1 MSPRGKGRA
10 IFGSAICLALV
21 TGALAAADAAWHWDL
36 PAGFPVP
43 LVPADNPMSADKVDL
58 GRHLFYDK
66 RLSGNGTLA
75 CAGCHLQEKAFTDGL
90 PVSVGSTGEHTPRS
104 AQPIANVGYSPT
116 LTWANPSLLTLER
129 QMEVPLFGENPVEM
143 GVNDANKAQVLRRFQ
158 DDALYQRKFA
168 KAFPT
173 QAAPITWENAIK
185 AIAAFQ
191 RTVISGNSRYD
202 QFMAGKTALS
212 AAERRGMDLFFGE
225 KAECHHCHGSFNF
238 NDQVVDA
245 STRVVEKPFH
255 NTGLFNIGG
264 TGAFP
269 EPNRGVFELSGRP
282 QDMGAF
288 RAPSLR
294 NVEVTAPYMHDGS
307 IATLEAVLDFYAD
320 GGRRITSGPEAG
332 DGRQNPHKSDLITL
346 IDLNAREKADIVA
359 FLKTLTDHA
368 FLANPALSDP
378 FKRP

>member
-1 MSPRGKGRA
+1 M
-10 IFGSAICLALV
+10 
-21 TGALAAADAAWHWDL
+21 TGAWASTLDAAWRWVL

-43 LVPADNPMSADKVDL
+43 VVPADNPMSAAKVDL
-58 GRHLFYDK
+58 GRYLFYDK

-90 PVSVGSTGEHTPRS
+90 AVATGSTGEHTPRS
-104 AQPIANVGYSPT
+104 AQPIANVAYSPT

-143 GVNDANKAQVLRRFQ
+143 GVNDGNKAQVLRRFQ
-158 DDALYQRKFA
+158 DDPLYQRKFA
-168 KAFPT
+168 QAFAA
-173 QAAPITWENAIK
+173 QSAPITWENAIK

-202 QFMAGKTALS
+202 QFMAGKTALT
-212 AAERRGMDLFFGE
+212 APERRGMDLFFGE

-255 NTGLFNIGG
+255 NTGLFNIAG

-269 EPNRGVFELSGRP
+269 EPNRGVFELSGLP
-282 QDMGAF
+282 KDMGAF

-307 IATLEAVLDFYAD
+307 IATLEAVLDFYAN
-320 GGRRITSGPEAG
+320 GGRHITSGPEAG
-332 DGRQNPHKSDLITL
+332 DGRRNPHKSDLITL
-346 IDLNAREKADIVA
+346 IDLNAREKADLVA
-359 FLKTLTDHA
+359 FLKTLTDRA
-368 FLANPALSDP
+368 FLVNPALSDP
-378 FKRP
+378 FRRPPLAHHGQ